1 MEEKIRL
8 KMLGELI
15 EAIQLNNLE
24 NRAGKCTDL
33 AHLYAHFFTKRGKLV
48 TDELGVDKALDCLFC
63 NVHKFEGFDLSDA
76 FRVEV
81 HSH

>member
-1 MEEKIRL
+1 
-8 KMLGELI
+8 
-15 EAIQLNNLE
+15 
-24 NRAGKCTDL
+24 
-33 AHLYAHFFTKRGKLV
+33 
-48 TDELGVDKALDCLFC
+48 VDKALDCLFC